1 MAELERKGQAVWRGN
16 LRNGEG
22 YVGTESGVI
31 EEQRYSFGTRFEDEP
46 GTNPEEL
53 IAAAHAA
60 CYSMAF
66 AGTLREKG
74 YGPEAIE
81 TEATCTLVS
90 LAEGGFEIA
99 KMALKVRGQVPDI
112 DEAAF
117 KEIAEEADKSCPV
130 SNLLRSGLTIELD
143 AALA

>member
-1 MAELERKGQAVWRGN
+1 MADIERVAEAIWAGD

-22 YVGTESGVI
+22 TIDTESGALR
-31 EEQRYSFGTRFEDEP
+31 EESYSYGTRFENTP

-74 YGPEAIE
+74 YNPERIE
-81 TEATCTLVS
+81 THATVTVS
-90 LAEGGFEIA
+90 SQRGGGFKITRSR
-99 KMALKVRGQVPDI
+99 LQVRGRVPDI
-112 DEAAF
+112 DGQTF
-117 KEIAEEADKSCPV
+117 REIAEEADGGCPV

-143 AALA
+143 AALL